1 MNLQKIKESIT
12 SFSVQF
18 NGEENQGISYIL
30 MLESNEMISN
40 YFNIDK
46 NTDLNNKELLEDLIC
61 ADVKNNYL
69 KEFVKKNYS
78 TLSVL
83 GFINEDEN
91 KIMKELI

>member
-18 NGEENQGISYIL
+18 NGEENRGISYIL

-46 NTDLNNKELLEDLIC
+46 DTDLNNKELLEDLIS

>member
-18 NGEENQGISYIL
+18 NGKDNRGISYIL

-46 NTDLNNKELLEDLIC
+46 DTDLNNKELLEDLIC

-69 KEFVKKNYS
+69 KGFVKKNYS

>member
-18 NGEENQGISYIL
+18 NGEENRGVSYIL

-46 NTDLNNKELLEDLIC
+46 DMDLNNKELLEDLIC

-69 KEFVKKNYS
+69 KKFVKANYS

-83 GFINEDEN
+83 GFINEN
-91 KIMKELI
+91 KIMKELL

>member
-18 NGEENQGISYIL
+18 NGEENRGISYIL

-46 NTDLNNKELLEDLIC
+46 DTDLNNKELLEDLIC

-69 KEFVKKNYS
+69 KGFVKKNYS

>member
-18 NGEENQGISYIL
+18 NGEENRGISYIL

-46 NTDLNNKELLEDLIC
+46 DMDLNNKELLEDLIC

>member
-1 MNLQKIKESIT
+1 MNSNKIKESIT

-18 NGEENQGISYIL
+18 NQPEIGLSYIA
-30 MLESNEMISN
+30 MFDENVVSN
-40 YFNIDK
+40 YFKLEDGI
-46 NTDLNNKELLEDLIC
+46 DLNDKELLENLVVEDI
-61 ADVKNNYL
+61 KSNYL
-69 KEFVKKNYS
+69 RQFIKENYS

>member
-18 NGEENQGISYIL
+18 NGEENRGISYIL

-46 NTDLNNKELLEDLIC
+46 DTDLNNKELLEDLIC

>member
-1 MNLQKIKESIT
+1 MNLQKIKTSIT
-12 SFSVQF
+12 SFSIQF
-18 NGEENQGISYIL
+18 NGEENRGISYIL

-46 NTDLNNKELLEDLIC
+46 DTDLNNKELLEDLIC

-83 GFINEDEN
+83 GFLNEDEN

>member
-18 NGEENQGISYIL
+18 NGEENRGISYIL

-46 NTDLNNKELLEDLIC
+46 DTDLNNKELLEDLIC
-61 ADVKNNYL
+61 AYVKNNYL

>member
-18 NGEENQGISYIL
+18 NGEENRGISYIL

-46 NTDLNNKELLEDLIC
+46 DTDLNNKELLEDLIC

-83 GFINEDEN
+83 GFLNEDEN

>member
-1 MNLQKIKESIT
+1 MNLQRIKESIT
-12 SFSVQF
+12 SFSIQF
-18 NGEENQGISYIL
+18 NYESEKGISYIA
-30 MLESNEMISN
+30 MLDENVVSN
-40 YFNIDK
+40 YFKLDDSIN
-46 NTDLNNKELLEDLIC
+46 LNDKELLEDLVVENI
-61 ADVKNNYL
+61 KNNYL

>member
-18 NGEENQGISYIL
+18 NGEENRGISYIL

-46 NTDLNNKELLEDLIC
+46 DMDLNNKELLEDLIC

-69 KEFVKKNYS
+69 KKFVKANYS

-83 GFINEDEN
+83 GFINEN
-91 KIMKELI
+91 KIMKELL